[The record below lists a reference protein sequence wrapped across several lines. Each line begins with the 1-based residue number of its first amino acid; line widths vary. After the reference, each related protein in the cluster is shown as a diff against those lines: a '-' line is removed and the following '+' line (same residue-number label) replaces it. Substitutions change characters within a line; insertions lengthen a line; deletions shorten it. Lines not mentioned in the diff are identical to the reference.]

1 MEFLSKPISIR
12 TSEKINTQMKKAVCK
27 ILIPNQSQNLMYP
40 GFLCKIPFKSTLL
53 SVLIT
58 TYDILDLI
66 TKNDNKFILK
76 FFEMKFKNIKL
87 DSSRK
92 VFKDEDSGLL
102 IIEIKSDESQ
112 NNHFFELNDDLLKK
126 EDSNEEEK
134 NISYNNQYVYII
146 TYLKGDISVSY
157 GKISDTQKIIDN
169 KIEFLS
175 SPSIIISLDTY
186 KAIGIQSQKSLYL
199 GYSLI
204 DFFLK
209 IENTPTSEV
218 QIKDQN
224 ELIVEYIRGYSKLVN
239 LSFRAKNQYKFILMI
254 NEKEI
259 EPEKSSYTF
268 EDNTKIKLIEKEPI
282 TDFSYMFSDCNL
294 RSIDFSKWKSNDI
307 TDLSFMFSKCR
318 SLLYVKNLSNINIHK
333 VNDISY
339 MFNECDSLKDITG
352 IVNWNTSNVT
362 NMSCLFKFCGE
373 LQSIPD
379 ISNWDTSKVTDMSEM
394 FYKCKSI
401 ECLPEIS
408 YWNTSK
414 VKNMSSMFYGCE
426 SLQFLPDISSW
437 DTSNV
442 KTIKEMF
449 FGCFTLESLPD
460 ISKWKTKNIN
470 DINSLFYQCKSLKY
484 LPDISEWDTSKVINM
499 SRMFFKCSSLKQ
511 LPDISKWDI
520 SHVIY
525 KNEMFEGC
533 DLLRS
538 FPDFFSRKKDSKKD
552 NDDE

>member
-27 ILIPNQSQNLMYP
+27 ILIPNQAQNLMYP
-40 GFLCKIPFKSTLL
+40 GFLCKIPFKSTFL

-66 TKNDNKFILK
+66 TKNDNKFIIK
-76 FFEMKFKNIKL
+76 FFEMNFKNIKL

-92 VFKDEDSGLL
+92 IFKDEDSGLL

-126 EDSNEEEK
+126 EDSNKEEK

-146 TYLKGDISVSY
+146 SYLKGDISVSY

-169 KIEFLS
+169 KIEFLN

-186 KAIGIQSQKSLYL
+186 KTIGIQSQKFLYL

-204 DFFLK
+204 DYFLK

-218 QIKDQN
+218 QIKEQN
-224 ELIVEYIRGYSKLVN
+224 ELILEYRRGDCKLFN
-239 LSFRAKNQYKFILMI
+239 RNFYNNNKDKCILLI

-259 EPEKSSYTF
+259 ELKMYYSF
-268 EDNTKIKLIEKEPI
+268 GDNAKIKLVEKEPI
-282 TDFSYMFSDCNL
+282 TDFSYMFLDCDL

-307 TDLSFMFSKCR
+307 TNLSYMFSECR
-318 SLLYVKNLSNINIHK
+318 SLLYVKNISNINIHK
-333 VNDISY
+333 VDDISS
-339 MFNECDSLKDITG
+339 MFNECDSLKEITG
-352 IVNWNTSNVT
+352 ITNWNTSNVT
-362 NMSCLFKFCGE
+362 NMSCLFRYCGQ
-373 LQSIPD
+373 LQSLPD
-379 ISNWDTSKVTDMSEM
+379 ISNWDTSKVTDMSYM
-394 FYKCKSI
+394 LYKCKSI
-401 ECLPEIS
+401 EFLPEIS

-426 SLQFLPDISSW
+426 SLLFLPDISSW
-437 DTSNV
+437 DISNV
-442 KTIKEMF
+442 EKIGEMF
-449 FGCFTLESLPD
+449 FSCNTLESLPD
-460 ISKWKTKNIN
+460 ISKWKTKNIT
-470 DINSLFYQCKSLKY
+470 DINSLFSQCKSLKY
-484 LPDISEWDTSKVINM
+484 LPDISKWDTSKVTDM
-499 SRMFFKCSSLKQ
+499 SRMFFQCSSLKQ

-520 SHVIY
+520 SHVRY

-538 FPDFFSRKKDSKKD
+538 FPDFSSRKKDSKRD